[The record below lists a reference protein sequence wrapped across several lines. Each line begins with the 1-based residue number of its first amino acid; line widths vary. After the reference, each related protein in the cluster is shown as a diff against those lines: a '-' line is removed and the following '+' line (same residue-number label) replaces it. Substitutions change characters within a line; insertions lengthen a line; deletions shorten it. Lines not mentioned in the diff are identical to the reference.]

1 MYYSLRVTPL
11 ENSNFLQIKKS
22 LENFISDNNIDEYL
36 FVQEV
41 GTETEK
47 PHYQGGFQST
57 KQLQTLRKSFKKHFP
72 LLKGNECYSLK
83 ATKHNS
89 KELCDK
95 GIYNYCAKEYE
106 LEAIASFS
114 RGEITQLK
122 DEWLKNKQ
130 LIKECG
136 IKHKKEQDTI
146 INKILKDI
154 WQDNIVHNK
163 DSTWILN
170 RICTLVGHLDEPV
183 HTAFIEKIYK
193 KALQKCGP
201 HYLSTYYFN
210 QLHNKLLGYDPE
222 RYYVEYTGKEQ
233 DPDKI
238 LLTQSEPKSIN
249 FFPEVDE
256 LDII

>member
-1 MYYSLRVTPL
+1 MNIYLS
-11 ENSNFLQIKKS
+11 KK
-22 LENFISDNNIDEYL
+22 L
-36 FVQEV
+36 VQKPK
-41 GTETEK
+41 K

-95 GIYNYCAKEYE
+95 GIYNYCAKEYKE
-106 LEAIASFS
+106 EAISSFS
-114 RGEITQLK
+114 RGEITELK
-122 DEWLKNKQ
+122 NEWLKNKE

-154 WQDNIVHNK
+154 WKDNIVHNR
-163 DSTWILN
+163 DPTWILN
-170 RICTLVGHLDEPV
+170 RICTLVGRLDEPV

-201 HYLSTYYFN
+201 HYLSQYYFN

-222 RYYVEYTGKEQ
+222 RYYIEYSGKEIK
-233 DPDKI
+233 DSFK
-238 LLTQSEPKSIN
+238 LTPEEERSIFPKEADNIEIVNSQ
-249 FFPEVDE
+249 DE
-256 LDII
+256 LDIIEDDS